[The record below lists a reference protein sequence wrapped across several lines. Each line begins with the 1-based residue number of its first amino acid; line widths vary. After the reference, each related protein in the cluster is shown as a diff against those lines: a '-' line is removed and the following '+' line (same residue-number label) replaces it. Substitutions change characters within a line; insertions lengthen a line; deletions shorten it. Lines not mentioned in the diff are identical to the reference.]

1 MFRVDKRL
9 GMCDYIPVRLG
20 RGRVP
25 YRKRWGIVNHLKQIS
40 GIPETL
46 KPDAQ
51 ILKEA
56 YSGRVAR

>member
-1 MFRVDKRL
+1 
-9 GMCDYIPVRLG
+9 MCDYIPVRLG